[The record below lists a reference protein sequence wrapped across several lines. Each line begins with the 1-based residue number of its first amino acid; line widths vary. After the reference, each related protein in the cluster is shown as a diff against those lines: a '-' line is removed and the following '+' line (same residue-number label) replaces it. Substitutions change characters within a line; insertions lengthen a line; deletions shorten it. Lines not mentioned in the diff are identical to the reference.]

1 MTAKRTLLVLAAL
14 AQAACLSNVVALNP
28 KAKSVQIVR
37 QSDRPLNC
45 KVLGKI
51 TGTSR
56 DDDGK
61 LAREG
66 AENDFR
72 NQASDLDANFALV
85 ETDRDNRVGTSS
97 QRDIFLGGKALYCM
111 TDEIEEQQAKDE
123 AAAKEAK
130 EKEEAEAKAK
140 EEEEK
145 AKEKEAK
152 SAKK

>member
-1 MTAKRTLLVLAAL
+1 MLAKRTLFVAAL
-14 AQAACLSNVVALNP
+14 ALPACLSNVVALNP
-28 KAKSVQIVR
+28 DAKKVTIVR
-37 QSDRPLNC
+37 ETDRPLNC

-51 TGTSR
+51 SGTSR
-56 DDDGK
+56 DNDGK

-72 NQASDLDANFALV
+72 NHAAELDANFALV

-97 QRDIFLGGKALYCM
+97 QRDIFLGGKAMYCM
-111 TDEIEEQQAKDE
+111 TDELEEQQAKEE

-130 EKEEAEAKAK
+130 EKAAAEQQAK
-140 EEEEK
+140 EDEEK

-152 SAKK
+152 NAKK